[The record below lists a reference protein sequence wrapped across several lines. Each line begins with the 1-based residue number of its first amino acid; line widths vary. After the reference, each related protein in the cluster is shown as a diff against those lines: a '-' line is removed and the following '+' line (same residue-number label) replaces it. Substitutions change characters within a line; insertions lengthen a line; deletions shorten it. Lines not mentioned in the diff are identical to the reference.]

1 MAQSPALRADAAAT
15 RTLIQSLVSFQP
27 LIPELKILSMFHRP
41 PAIKPNGRPTKLT
54 PERRKLFL
62 RCLAKGHPIKVAA
75 RAVGV
80 SHETVKDW
88 MRRHNDFEAEV
99 RAADTKA
106 LEANLKFIHDARGEE
121 WTAAAWLVERGWP
134 ELYARPEIQLNQ
146 INIAGSEVTIRLS
159 PAELLAMQEERARA
173 IKLLGRDPATLPLSN
188 GEESYEQEAE
198 ES

>member
-1 MAQSPALRADAAAT
+1 MN
-15 RTLIQSLVSFQP
+15 
-27 LIPELKILSMFHRP
+27 HRP
-41 PAIKPNGRPTKLT
+41 APIRPTGRPTKLT
-54 PERRKLFL
+54 PERRKAFIE
-62 RCLAKGHPIKVAA
+62 CLERGLPIKVAA

-80 SHETVKDW
+80 HHFTVQDW

-173 IKLLGRDPATLPLSN
+173 IKLLGRDPASLPPSN
-188 GEESYEQEAE
+188 GDEPYEQEAE